1 VDAQIDGRS
10 DGRLNDARDASDS
23 SDTPGVLKL
32 VAGKVGG
39 PGKQDGV
46 GTAAQFVGPWAVTS
60 DGAGNLFVADRSN
73 NTIRKIAIATGAV
86 TTLAGSPGLSGS
98 SEGTGTAARFSSPMG
113 VAYDGSGNL
122 FVADTDSSTIR
133 KVVVATGVVTTF
145 AGSAGNPDSTDGT
158 GTAARFS
165 GPEGMASDGVNLF
178 VADVYNHTIRQIEIA
193 TGVVTTLAGSPGTS
207 GSTDGTG
214 TAARFNSPTAIASD
228 GAGNLF
234 VADTNNHTIRQVVV
248 STGAVTTL
256 AGSPGTSGSTN
267 GNGTEALFNNPM
279 GVATAI
285 SNSAKTLLVAD
296 NGNNVIRSI
305 AIDTGAV
312 TTLAGSV
319 GLSGNT
325 DGVGAI
331 ARFNYPGGM
340 VTVGANLYVADW
352 ANYTIRKVVLSTGAV
367 TTFAGS
373 PLNSGST
380 DGTGASARF
389 NVPEKLANDSDGSLF
404 VADSL
409 NHVIRKVV
417 VSTGVVSTLVGSA
430 GNSGITDGVG
440 TAARFNEPAGL
451 ASDGLGNLFVANTS
465 SNTIR
470 QIVIDTAT
478 VTTLAG
484 YWAGSGSADGTGTDA
499 RFNRPYGLASDGAG
513 DLFVADQSNHT
524 IRKVV
529 VSTGAVTTLAGSA
542 GTSGS
547 ADGTGTAAGFND
559 PMGVAFDGEGNLFV
573 ADTENHTIRKIVV
586 TTGAVT
592 TFAGSAGNSGS
603 SDGTGTAARFNYP
616 LDIASDK
623 AGNLFVADTENHTIR
638 KIVIATQVVTT
649 VVGVPEQNG
658 VVLGALPA
666 GLASPAGLAFGPSGE
681 LLISDRLAQ
690 VILAAW
696 F

>member
-1 VDAQIDGRS
+1 
-10 DGRLNDARDASDS
+10 
-23 SDTPGVLKL
+23 
-32 VAGKVGG
+32 
-39 PGKQDGV
+39 
-46 GTAAQFVGPWAVTS
+46 
-60 DGAGNLFVADRSN
+60 
-73 NTIRKIAIATGAV
+73 
-86 TTLAGSPGLSGS
+86 
-98 SEGTGTAARFSSPMG
+98 MG

-145 AGSAGNPDSTDGT
+145 AGSAGNANSTDGT

-178 VADVYNHTIRQIEIA
+178 VADVHNHTIRQIVIA

-207 GSTDGTG
+207 GSTNGTG
-214 TAARFNSPTAIASD
+214 TAAKFNGPVGVASD

-248 STGAVTTL
+248 TTGEVTTLAGFPGISGLTNGNGTDARFNGPMGVATAIINNAQNLLVSDTGNIVIRSIVLGTGAVTTL
-256 AGSPGTSGSTN
+256 AGS
-267 GNGTEALFNNPM
+267 A
-279 GVATAI
+279 
-285 SNSAKTLLVAD
+285 
-296 NGNNVIRSI
+296 
-305 AIDTGAV
+305 
-312 TTLAGSV
+312 

-325 DGVGAI
+325 DGVGPM
-331 ARFNYPGGM
+331 ARFNYPSGL

-352 ANYTIRKVVLSTGAV
+352 ENYTIRKVVLSTGAV
-367 TTFAGS
+367 TTLAGS

-389 NVPEKLANDSDGSLF
+389 NIPEKLASDSDGSLF

-417 VSTGVVSTLVGSA
+417 ASTGVVSTLVGSA

-513 DLFVADQSNHT
+513 YLFVADQSNHT

-529 VSTGAVTTLAGSA
+529 VSTGAVTTLAGSP

-547 ADGTGTAAGFND
+547 ADGKGTGAGFNY

-573 ADTENHTIRKIVV
+573 ADTENHTIRKIILA
-586 TTGAVT
+586 TGAVT

-616 LDIASDK
+616 LDIASDR
-623 AGNLFVADTENHTIR
+623 AGNLFVADMNNHTIR
-638 KIVIATQVVTT
+638 KIVIATQAVTT
-649 VVGVPEQNG
+649 VVGVPAQNG
-658 VVLGALPA
+658 VVLGTLPA

-690 VILAAW
+690 VIVAAW